1 MDGKD
6 FEQVLPLLREARKNG
21 QWVVLAGHEM
31 AVGGVQTTSLTMLR
45 KLIAYAQDPANKLW
59 IAPVGTIATY
69 IKQHK

>member
-6 FEQVLPLLREARKNG
+6 FEQILPVVETARKNG
-21 QWVVLAGHEM
+21 QWIVLAGHEM
-31 AVGGVQTTSLTMLR
+31 GEGGPQTTRLTMLR

-69 IKQHK
+69 TGKHR